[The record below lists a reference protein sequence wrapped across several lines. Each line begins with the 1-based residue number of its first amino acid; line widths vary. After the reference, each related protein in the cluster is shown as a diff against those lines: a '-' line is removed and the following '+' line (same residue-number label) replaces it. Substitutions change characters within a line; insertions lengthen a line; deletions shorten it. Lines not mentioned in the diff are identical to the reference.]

1 MANENEGCLI
11 EGMFRRIALG
21 KKIERKG
28 ISGRKNRT
36 KRYGLV

>member
-1 MANENEGCLI
+1 MANENEGCLK
-11 EGMFRRIALG
+11 EGMFVRSALG
-21 KKIERKG
+21 KKIEKKG